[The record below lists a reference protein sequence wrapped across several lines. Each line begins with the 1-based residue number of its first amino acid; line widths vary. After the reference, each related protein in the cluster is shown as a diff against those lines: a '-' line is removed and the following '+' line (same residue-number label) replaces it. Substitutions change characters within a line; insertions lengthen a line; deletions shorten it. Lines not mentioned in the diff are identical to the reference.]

1 MVSSVIEVVVVTV
14 DRRMVGY
21 SNHHGQTVITSP
33 VVDFDEETMVAITYS
48 GSIYQVVL
56 VDGVDKLELLEKL
69 RNDKTA
75 VS

>member
-1 MVSSVIEVVVVTV
+1 MVSSNIEVVVFTV

-21 SNHHGQTVITSP
+21 SSHHGQTVITTP
-33 VVDFDEETMVAITYS
+33 VVAFDEETMVAKTRS
-48 GSIYQVVL
+48 GSIYQVAL

-69 RNDKTA
+69 RNDETT

>member
-1 MVSSVIEVVVVTV
+1 MVSSNIEVVVVTL

-21 SNHHGQTVITSP
+21 SSRHGQTVITTP
-33 VVDFDEETMVAITYS
+33 VVDFDEETMVAKTRS
-48 GSIYQVVL
+48 GSIYQVAL

-69 RNDKTA
+69 RNDETT

>member
-1 MVSSVIEVVVVTV
+1 MVSSNIEVVVVTV

-21 SNHHGQTVITSP
+21 SSHHGQTVITSP
-33 VVDFDEETMVAITYS
+33 VVDFDEEIMVAKTRS
-48 GSIYQVVL
+48 GSIYQVAL

-69 RNDKTA
+69 RNDETT

>member
-1 MVSSVIEVVVVTV
+1 MVSSNIEVVVVTV

-21 SNHHGQTVITSP
+21 SSHHGQTVITSP
-33 VVDFDEETMVAITYS
+33 VVDFDEETMVAKTRS
-48 GSIYQVVL
+48 GSIYQVAL

-69 RNDKTA
+69 RNDETT

>member
-1 MVSSVIEVVVVTV
+1 MVSSNIEVGMVST

-21 SNHHGQTVITSP
+21 SSRHGQTVITTP
-33 VVDFDEETMVAITYS
+33 VVDFDEETMVAKTRS
-48 GSIYQVVL
+48 GSIYQVAL

-69 RNDKTA
+69 RNDETT